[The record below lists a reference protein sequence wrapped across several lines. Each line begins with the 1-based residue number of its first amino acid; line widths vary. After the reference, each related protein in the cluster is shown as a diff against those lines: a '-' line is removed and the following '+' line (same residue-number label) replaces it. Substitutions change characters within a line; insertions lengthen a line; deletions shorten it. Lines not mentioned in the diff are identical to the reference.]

1 MSLIHKYIHFVR
13 VQNIDVI
20 NLNYLERGFS
30 FKEAVLIGGEAL
42 AVEGEGCITPH
53 KLPLILARSSQ

>member
-1 MSLIHKYIHFVR
+1 LKA
-13 VQNIDVI
+13 QNIDVFY
-20 NLNYLERGFS
+20 LHYLERGFS